1 MRLLPTDLS
10 ADLILRVRPE
20 AYDASF
26 DELAHDVDRAVE
38 QLTRWSATHGE
49 GVPAS

>member
-10 ADLILRVRPE
+10 ADLIIRVRPE

-26 DELAHDVDRAVE
+26 DELAHDVERAIE
-38 QLTRWSATHGE
+38 QLTRWSVTQAGSP
-49 GVPAS
+49 PA

>member
-38 QLTRWSATHGE
+38 QLTRWAGTHGQ
-49 GVPAS
+49 GVPA